1 MTKEKLMEKLAEYEA
16 SKQDL
21 VSKTFADEIAA
32 EVAEYRKTVEAKYE
46 AIKAEDLEKHDHY
59 IALLKELIA
68 EAEQEEIDA
77 LAVEEEKETA
87 NAEVNSIG

>member
-21 VSKTFADEIAA
+21 VSKTFSEEIEA

-46 AIKAEDLEKHDHY
+46 AVKAEDLEKHDHY
-59 IALLKELIA
+59 ITLLKELIT
-68 EAEQEEIDA
+68 EAEQEE
-77 LAVEEEKETA
+77 LAA
-87 NAEVNSIG
+87 AEVAEDAEVTPIG

>member
-21 VSKTFADEIAA
+21 VSKTFSEEIEA

-46 AIKAEDLEKHDHY
+46 AVKAEDLEKHDHY
-59 IALLKELIA
+59 IALLKELIT
-68 EAEQEEIDA
+68 EAEQEELAA
-77 LAVEEEKETA
+77 LATEEV
-87 NAEVNSIG
+87 AESEEVTPIG

>member
-16 SKQDL
+16 SKQEL
-21 VSKTFADEIAA
+21 IAKTFAEEIEA

-46 AIKAEDLEKHDHY
+46 AVKAEDLEKHEHY

-68 EAEQEEIDA
+68 EAEEEELAA
-77 LAVEEEKETA
+77 LATEEVA
-87 NAEVNSIG
+87 ADAEVTPVV

>member
-21 VSKTFADEIAA
+21 VSKTFSEEIEA

-46 AIKAEDLEKHDHY
+46 AVKAEDLEKHEHY

-68 EAEQEEIDA
+68 EAEEEELAA
-77 LAVEEEKETA
+77 LATEEVA
-87 NAEVNSIG
+87 ADAEVTPVV